1 MLILTSRSRPMSN
14 VGQNKG
20 HVPKGVELGNS
31 AHRAHLGAL
40 KMLPCAPHRSI
51 ASLKVQ
57 LEDVRRHTGLQAPA
71 AGGAAEL
78 LAAAV
83 VAEVAVAAVAGTVEG
98 RPSEAPEA
106 GVAEPSEAGV
116 AEPSEAGV
124 TEPSATTAPSEACL
138 PHATVMEGGAHPE
151 GEAAPHRTPAQQS
164 ESSGGGVDSS
174 DQLAALAPPQPI
186 RVAMSVDVESQLAV
200 VSARLMQLE
209 GEVSELRAQGG
220 AGSGAADMPWP
231 VARALDVA
239 VEKQVHSLRLTAAA
253 DAADA
258 SPVPCLGFEFAE
270 APPLAYQTYSPPT
283 SRPFHSPAGI
293 GYTCLCIRPSCSAA
307 AAGT

>member
-71 AGGAAEL
+71 AGGAAVPL
-78 LAAAV
+78 SAAV
-83 VAEVAVAAVAGTVEG
+83 VAEAVVSVAGTAEG
-98 RPSEAPEA
+98 RPSEA
-106 GVAEPSEAGV
+106 
-116 AEPSEAGV
+116 SEAGV
-124 TEPSATTAPSEACL
+124 TEPSATPAPTEAGL
-138 PHATVMEGGAHPE
+138 PHAAVVVGGGAPPE

-209 GEVSELRAQGG
+209 GEVSELRVQGG

>member
-1 MLILTSRSRPMSN
+1 MSN

-20 HVPKGVELGNS
+20 HVPKGVEFGNS

-40 KMLPCAPHRSI
+40 RTLPCAPHRSI

-71 AGGAAEL
+71 AGGAAEPL
-78 LAAAV
+78 RAAAAV
-83 VAEVAVAAVAGTVEG
+83 LVEAVVVSVAGTAESG
-98 RPSEAPEA
+98 PSEAPE
-106 GVAEPSEAGV
+106 V
-116 AEPSEAGV
+116 GV
-124 TEPSATTAPSEACL
+124 TEPSATTAPSEAGL

-151 GEAAPHRTPAQQS
+151 GEAAPHRNPAQQS

-231 VARALDVA
+231 VARALEVA

-253 DAADA
+253 AAADA

-270 APPLAYQTYSPPT
+270 APPLAYKTYSPPT
-283 SRPFHSPAGI
+283 SRPFHYPAGI
-293 GYTCLCIRPSCSAA
+293 GSTCLCIRPSCSAA